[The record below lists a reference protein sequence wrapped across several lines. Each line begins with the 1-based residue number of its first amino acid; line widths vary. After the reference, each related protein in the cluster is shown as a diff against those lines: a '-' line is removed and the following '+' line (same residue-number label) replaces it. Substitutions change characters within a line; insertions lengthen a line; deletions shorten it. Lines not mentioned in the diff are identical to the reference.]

1 MGSVARL
8 FSPIV
13 LIFAGA
19 LLSLAGLGLLQITND
34 LLLYLGL
41 SLIIIAI
48 ASIILTK
55 KSLGGV
61 KSGRE

>member
-1 MGSVARL
+1 MGSVGRL

-19 LLSLAGLGLLQITND
+19 LLSLAGLGLIEITKD

-41 SLIIIAI
+41 SLIIIAV

-55 KSLGGV
+55 KKLGGE
-61 KSGRE
+61 KNG